1 MTAKDTKR
9 YSLVLPGQLFEAIQ
23 ELAEERQTTVLEI
36 IKKFLRLGLLVADA
50 EKSPDSEFIIRKGER
65 EQRLLLV

>member
-1 MTAKDTKR
+1 MTAKDVKR
-9 YSLVLPGQLFEAIQ
+9 YSLVLPGPLFEEVQKVAD
-23 ELAEERQTTVLEI
+23 ERQTSVVEI

-50 EKSPDSEFIIRKGER
+50 EKSPDTAFIIRKGDE